1 MIATASVAA
10 VATGVLA
17 YAVYFDHKRRT
28 SPEFR
33 RSLRR
38 DERRKARDEKD
49 SAAKEQLL
57 MRAQMRSLVHDANAE
72 GYPSDTTEMEAYFL
86 EQVAK
91 GEELAADPNRA
102 IDAALHFYRGLKV
115 YPTPKDLLK
124 IYDQTVPKHVLD
136 LLAEMIAIDPELA
149 NISSGQDA
157 PPFPAGLESMFAQ
170 AGMDLPPTV
179 GLD

>member
-28 SPEFR
+28 QPEFR

-38 DERRKARDEKD
+38 DERKKARDEKD
-49 SAAKEQLL
+49 NAIQERTQLQQL
-57 MRAQMRSLVHDANAE
+57 MRSLIEEANAE
-72 GYPSDTTEMEAYFL
+72 GYPTDTQDMEAYFL

-91 GEELAADPNRA
+91 GEELSADPNSA

-136 LLAEMIAIDPELA
+136 LLAEMIALDPRLSSLA
-149 NISSGQDA
+149 SADERQSM
-157 PPFPAGLESMFAQ
+157 AGLESMFAQ
-170 AGMDLPPTV
+170 AGMEMPPSV